1 MMKKMRL
8 IDADMADRT
17 VGSDEFREQLDMMET
32 VNAEPVVHAHW
43 VGKPLTGCAT
53 VKCSNCGMLFLSNNG
68 KWNYCPDCGAK
79 MDGKVKE

>member
-1 MMKKMRL
+1 MRL

-32 VNAEPVVHAHW
+32 VDAEPVVHARW
-43 VGKPLTGCAT
+43 ERKIGEFECSACK
-53 VKCSNCGMLFLSNNG
+53 KCSEYIYD
-68 KWNYCPDCGAK
+68 YCPNCGAK